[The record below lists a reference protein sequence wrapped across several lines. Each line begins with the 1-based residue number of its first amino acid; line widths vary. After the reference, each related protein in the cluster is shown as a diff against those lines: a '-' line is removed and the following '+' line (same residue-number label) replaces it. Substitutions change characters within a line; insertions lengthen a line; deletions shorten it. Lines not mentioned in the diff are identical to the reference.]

1 MRRKIPMKRTPIKRE
16 SNKQRAINVEL
27 RKIKRELP
35 DVCCICGRRCE
46 GGDLMHLL
54 PKSIYSEY
62 KTERWNLA
70 IGHRYPCHDRYD
82 NDLSFRQ
89 QQKHIFERLKKHDE
103 QAARRYFHIYD

>member
-1 MRRKIPMKRTPIKRE
+1 MKRKPIRQV

-46 GGDLMHLL
+46 GGDLMHML
-54 PKSIYSEY
+54 PRSLFPEHI
-62 KTERWNLA
+62 TERWNLR
-70 IGHRYPCHDRYD
+70 IGCRECHNLYD
-82 NDLSFRQ
+82 NNLAFRQ
-89 QQKHIFERLKKHDE
+89 QQKGIFEHLRKHDE